1 MANNTAAG
9 TFDQPNDLDYFR
21 IDLVAGQ
28 RYLFTS
34 TRTGSAAQQPGSLAL
49 FDPAGDAVA
58 FDPGV
63 LSDGVSRFV
72 FTAAATGTY
81 YLRDSDGQGS
91 YSVKAEAVP
100 QDDHADRASQAEVLA
115 VGTTVTGQFDLDHDQ
130 DYFRLDL
137 AGNQRYLFEMQ
148 GNGTTPVPATQLK
161 LFDANGNEVA
171 ADYGDAA
178 DPKAVMSFVTGSGGT
193 YYLLA
198 TNDEQASLGGLATG
212 GYQVKVSAI
221 AADDHGDR
229 LATATPLALGTTV
242 SGVFDLPYDQDVF
255 RVQLDGGQ
263 RYLLTLNNT
272 GSTSLELSGLQ
283 VLDAQGSP
291 LLIGARVQN
300 QHESQLAFVPE
311 VSGIYYLVAANN
323 VGYSLSPSA
332 SVGSFSV
339 KAALA
344 SNDDHSDR
352 PSLGTP
358 LAGAVLNGNFD
369 LPSDKDYFRV
379 DLQAGERYVFDL
391 KGEGVN
397 TITASALQL
406 FDTTGALQITSVGLG
421 PRGDNSLSFVAP
433 VSGTYALLATNY
445 LFDVTF
451 GSGYLGN
458 YTVQMRGVARDDH
471 ADLPASGTALQVGAS
486 DVGNFDLATDQ
497 DCFRVTLNAG
507 LRYLFELKA
516 AGANPIT
523 AGTLQ
528 LFGPDGTL
536 LGTDGLAPGSD
547 AALSFV
553 ATATGTYTLVATN
566 ALGFTD
572 SDPGGLLNLGAATLG
587 TYQIKASPLSLDD
600 HSDLPAQGT
609 VLVIETP
616 TTPPTGQVI
625 NGSAGNDTLAGTS
638 GNDTLNGLA
647 GNDRL
652 TGAAGNDAIN
662 GGSGIDT
669 ALYGGLRAGYV
680 VTHAAT
686 GGAGW
691 TVTDTIGTDG
701 TDTLTGVERLG
712 FGNTALALDLDGN
725 AGIVVKVIGALFGPQ
740 YVQNKDF
747 VGIGLQLVDGGMGY
761 AEVIQLA
768 LATSAFQQLAGGPS
782 NADFVRYVYT
792 NVVGSAPSAAEVDGL
807 VGLISNGSYTAVSL
821 AMLACELDLNAQ
833 NIHLAGLASTGIE
846 FTPQG

>member
-1 MANNTAAG
+1 MANSNTAAG
-9 TFDQPNDLDYFR
+9 FFDQPNDLDFFR

-34 TRTGSAAQQPGSLAL
+34 TRTGSATQQPGSLAL

-58 FDPGV
+58 SDPGV

-72 FTAAATGTY
+72 FTAATSGTY
-81 YLRDSDGQGS
+81 YLRNSDGQGS
-91 YSVKAEAVP
+91 YTVKAEAVP

-115 VGTTVTGQFDLDHDQ
+115 VGATATGQFDLDHDQ
-130 DYFRLDL
+130 DYFRIEL

-148 GNGTTPVPATQLK
+148 GNGTTPVLATQLK

-178 DPKAVMSFVTGSGGT
+178 DPKAVMSYVTGNGGT

-198 TNDEQASLGGLATG
+198 TNDEQAALGGLATG
-212 GYQVKVSAI
+212 GYQVKVTAI

-229 LATATPLALGTTV
+229 LATATPLALGTTA

-255 RVQLDGGQ
+255 RVQLEAGQ

-283 VLDAQGSP
+283 VLDALGNP

-300 QHESQLAFVPE
+300 QHESELAFVPE
-311 VSGIYYLVAANN
+311 TSGSYYLVAANN

-332 SVGSFSV
+332 SVGSFTV
-339 KAALA
+339 KVAPVG
-344 SNDDHSDR
+344 NDDHSDR

-358 LAGAVLNGNFD
+358 LGGAVLNGSFD

-379 DLQAGERYVFDL
+379 ELTAGERYVFDL
-391 KGEGVN
+391 KGDGVD
-397 TITASALQL
+397 TVTASALQL
-406 FDTTGALQITSVGLG
+406 YDTTGTLQVTSVGLG

-433 VSGTYALLATNY
+433 VSGSYSLLATNY
-445 LFDVTF
+445 LFDVAF
-451 GSGYLGN
+451 GTGVLGH
-458 YTVQMRGVARDDH
+458 YTVQMRGIARDDH
-471 ADLPASGTALQVGAS
+471 SDLPASGTALQIGGS
-486 DVGNFDLATDQ
+486 ELGSFDQATDQ

-516 AGANPIT
+516 SGANPIT

-528 LFGPDGTL
+528 LFGPDGSL
-536 LGTDGLAPGSD
+536 LGTDSVAPGSD

-553 ATATGTYTLVATN
+553 ATTTGSYTLVATN
-566 ALGFTD
+566 ALGYTD
-572 SDPGGLLNLGAATLG
+572 SAPGGLINLGPSVLG
-587 TYQIKASPLSLDD
+587 SYQVKASPLSLDD
-600 HSDLPAQGT
+600 HADLPAQGT
-609 VLVIETP
+609 VLTIETP
-616 TTPPTGQVI
+616 TTPPIGQVI
-625 NGSAGNDTLAGTS
+625 NGSNGNDTLVGTS
-638 GNDTLNGLA
+638 GNDTLNGLG

-669 ALYGGLRAGYV
+669 ALFGGLRAGYALAR
-680 VTHAAT
+680 TAT
-686 GGAGW
+686 GW
-691 TVTDTIGTDG
+691 TVNDVNGTDG
-701 TDTLTGVERLG
+701 ADTLTGVERLG
-712 FGNTALALDLDGN
+712 FGNTSVALDLDGN
-725 AGIVVKVIGALFGPQ
+725 AGTAAKIIGAVFGPQ
-740 YVQNKDF
+740 YLQNKDF
-747 VGIGLQLVDGGMGY
+747 VGIGLQLLDGGMGY
-761 AEVIQLA
+761 AELVQLA
-768 LATSAFQQLAGGPS
+768 LATPLFQQLAGGPS

-792 NVVGSAPSAAEVDGL
+792 NVVGSAPSTGDLNAL
-807 VGLISNGSYTAVSL
+807 VGLIDNGTYTAISL

-833 NIHLAGLASTGIE
+833 NIHLAGLAQTGIE